1 MNNKK
6 IKIGIQEYKEVLIFA
21 LGVALVAGIFTWQ
34 KQNNYEAS
42 LSLTV
47 SRYGTQSAQDY
58 KYDNYY
64 AIKAT
69 DEFGDTVAGWF
80 KTPEM
85 TQTIFK
91 KADFQSDIQSLD
103 SLKKKIKA
111 AKISPNLVEVR
122 FSAKNELAA
131 KKLAEAIVNTI
142 SEKVSLLNASSWQGI
157 SFLVMGSEPV
167 VVKNSQAVWWN
178 ALAGF
183 LVGLVVGFF
192 IKVSRE
198 YFSVFK

>member
-1 MNNKK
+1 M
-6 IKIGIQEYKEVLIFA
+6 IQEYKEVLIFA
-21 LGVALVAGIFTWQ
+21 LAVALVAGVFSWQ
-34 KQNNYEAS
+34 KQDKYEAS
-42 LSLTV
+42 LSLTI
-47 SRYGTQSAQDY
+47 SRYGTQQAQDY

-69 DEFGDTVAGWF
+69 DEFGNTVAGWF

-91 KADFQSDIQSLD
+91 KANFQSSAQSLD
-103 SLKKKIKA
+103 SLKKIFKA

-122 FSAKNELAA
+122 FSAKDESVA
-131 KKLAEAIVNTI
+131 KKLAEAVVNAV
-142 SEKVSLLNASSWQGI
+142 SEKINLLNVSSSQGI

-167 VVKNSQAVWWN
+167 VVKNNMTVWWSV
-178 ALAGF
+178 LAGL

-192 IKVSRE
+192 LKISRE
-198 YFSVFK
+198 YFFTS

>member
-1 MNNKK
+1 MNKK
-6 IKIGIQEYKEVLIFA
+6 IIEDIREYKEILIFA

-34 KQNNYEAS
+34 KQDKYEAS

-64 AIKAT
+64 AVMAT

-91 KADFQSDIQSLD
+91 KANLQSSSQDLD
-103 SLKKKIKA
+103 SLKKRFQA
-111 AKISPNLVEVR
+111 AKMSPNLVEVR
-122 FSAKNELAA
+122 FSAKDEPTA
-131 KKLAEAIVNTI
+131 KILAEAVVNVV
-142 SEKVSLLNASSWQGI
+142 SEKVGSLNIISLQGI
-157 SFLVMGSEPV
+157 SFVVMGSEPV
-167 VVKNSQAVWWN
+167 VVKNNLAVWWN
-178 ALAGF
+178 VLAGL
-183 LVGLVVGFF
+183 LVGLAVGFF

-198 YFSVFK
+198 YFSV

>member
-1 MNNKK
+1 MDKK
-6 IKIGIQEYKEVLIFA
+6 IKIEFKEYKEVLIFA

-34 KQNNYEAS
+34 KQDKYEAS

-64 AIKAT
+64 AVKAT
-69 DEFGDTVAGWF
+69 DEFGNTVAGWF

-85 TQTIFK
+85 TQAIFK
-91 KADFQSDIQSLD
+91 KADFQFSHQSLD
-103 SLKKKIKA
+103 SLKKRFQA

-122 FSAKNELAA
+122 FSAKDESTA
-131 KKLAEAIVNTI
+131 KKLAEAVVNSV

-167 VVKNSQAVWWN
+167 IVKNSLAVWWN
-178 ALAGF
+178 VLAGF

-192 IKVSRE
+192 IKISRE
-198 YFSVFK
+198 YFSA

>member
-1 MNNKK
+1 MNKK
-6 IKIGIQEYKEVLIFA
+6 IKIDFQEYKEVLIFA

-34 KQNNYEAS
+34 KQDKYEAS
-42 LSLTV
+42 LSLSV

-64 AIKAT
+64 AVKAT
-69 DEFGDTVAGWF
+69 DEFGNTVAGWF

-85 TQTIFK
+85 TQAIFK
-91 KADFQSDIQSLD
+91 KASLQSNSQSLD
-103 SLKKKIKA
+103 SLKKRFQA

-122 FSAKNELAA
+122 FSAKDESTA
-131 KKLAEAIVNTI
+131 KILAEAVVNTV
-142 SEKVSLLNASSWQGI
+142 SEKVSLLNTISLQGV
-157 SFLVMGSEPV
+157 SFVVMGSEPV
-167 VVKNSQAVWWN
+167 IVKNSLAVWWN
-178 ALAGF
+178 VLAGL

-198 YFSVFK
+198 YFSAS

>member
-1 MNNKK
+1 MNNNKK
-6 IKIGIQEYKEVLIFA
+6 IKIDIQEYREVLIFA

-34 KQNNYEAS
+34 KQEKYDVS

-64 AIKAT
+64 AVMAT

-85 TQTIFK
+85 TQAIFK
-91 KADFQSDIQSLD
+91 KADFQSNSQSLN
-103 SLKKKIKA
+103 SLKKKFQA

-122 FSAKNELAA
+122 FSAQDEPTA
-131 KKLAEAIVNTI
+131 KTLAEAVVNTV

-157 SFLVMGSEPV
+157 SFVVMGSEPV
-167 VVKNSQAVWWN
+167 IVKNNLAVWWN
-178 ALAGF
+178 VLAGF

-198 YFSVFK
+198 YFSA

>member
-6 IKIGIQEYKEVLIFA
+6 IKIDFKGYGKVLIFA
-21 LGVALVAGIFTWQ
+21 LGVALVAGVFTWQ
-34 KQNNYEAS
+34 KQEKYEVS

-47 SRYGTQSAQDY
+47 SRYGTQLAQDY

-64 AIKAT
+64 AVMAT
-69 DEFGDTVAGWF
+69 DEFGNTVAGWF

-85 TQTIFK
+85 TQAIFK
-91 KADFQSDIQSLD
+91 KADFQSVPQSLN
-103 SLKKKIKA
+103 SLKKRFQA

-122 FSAKNELAA
+122 FSAKDELTA
-131 KKLAEAIVNTI
+131 KILAEAVGSTI
-142 SEKVSLLNASSWQGI
+142 SEKVSLLNTSSLQGI
-157 SFLVMGSEPV
+157 SFVVIGGEPV
-167 VVKNSQAVWWN
+167 IVKNSLIVWWN
-178 ALAGF
+178 VLAGL

-198 YFSVFK
+198 YFSDF